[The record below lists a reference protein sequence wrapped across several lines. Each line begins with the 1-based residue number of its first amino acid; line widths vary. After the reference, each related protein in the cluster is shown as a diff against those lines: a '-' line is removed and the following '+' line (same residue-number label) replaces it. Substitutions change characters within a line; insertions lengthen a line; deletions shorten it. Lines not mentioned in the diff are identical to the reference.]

1 MGWVVGGA
9 RSPKPRALLRNPRA
23 TRARDCA
30 AQRMHLRAPAN
41 HCRDSSVGRAQ
52 TEDPKVPDSIP
63 GLGIGC
69 FALPPAR
76 QWQIEAWQDSSL
88 QSLAPK
94 TNASSIRPRAF
105 SHIPTHIH
113 VREASGLAR

>member
-88 QSLAPK
+88 QSVAPK